1 MYDNSILPNRIV
13 LCVDLR
19 SFYASAS
26 CIKMGL
32 DPLHTKLAV
41 VEDVNRNGSIMLA
54 TTSELK
60 KL

>member
-1 MYDNSILPNRIV
+1 
-13 LCVDLR
+13 
-19 SFYASAS
+19 
-26 CIKMGL
+26 MGL